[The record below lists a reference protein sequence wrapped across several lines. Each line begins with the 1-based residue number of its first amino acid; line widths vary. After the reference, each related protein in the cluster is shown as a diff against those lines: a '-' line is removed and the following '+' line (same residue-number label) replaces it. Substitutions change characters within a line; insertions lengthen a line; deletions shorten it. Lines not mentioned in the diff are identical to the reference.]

1 MTFLARTLLWTAS
14 ALLTLPLAIALA
26 GFAIVAATLPG
37 GERTARIESLSAEAR
52 IDIDADGV
60 PRIHAA
66 NATDGAAALGYAH
79 ARERLFQMEL
89 MRRAASGTLSA
100 LAGPATL
107 NIDRMTRTLGIRL
120 DAERDLTALD
130 PETRKM
136 LDAYAAGVNAWTA
149 ERGRRAG
156 FEFLFLGPPAPW
168 TPVDSLLWGKTMALY
183 LSANW
188 RTELA
193 RLALSKAMTHEQI
206 DALWPGHAG
215 GGHPEAALDPR
226 LPGLATKLANVLP
239 TFPDPFTLPATA
251 SNAWAVDGRHSAS
264 GAPLLAGD
272 PHLAFG
278 LPGIW
283 YLARIETPDG
293 VLAGATAPGVPFLVL
308 GHNGRI
314 AWTFTTT
321 GADVQDLF
329 VETPSGPDAY
339 MTPDGP
345 RPITVRE
352 ELIAVR
358 GRPDEILRVRETRHG
373 PIVSD
378 LVDPAGP
385 MLALSAANLTP
396 GDTAAAGL
404 LALDRAKDF
413 AEAGEASAKI
423 TSPVQNMIVADRE
436 RIALFVTGRVPVRRA
451 GDGAWPQ
458 PGADGAHDWTRLA
471 SGADLPRVVAP
482 ASGRL
487 VNANERVAPP
497 DFPTFLGR
505 DWFADPRARRIREML
520 DQTPTHAPADFVAMQ
535 ADARDR
541 FALDLLPRLLR
552 TEPADGIGRAALALL
567 RDWDGAMAVDRPE
580 PLIVTAWLRRFANDV
595 FARQGVPSGQ
605 DEAAAP
611 WPDIALHALA
621 IDDCAGPCDTA
632 LASSLTA
639 ALAPIAGTF
648 GADPAAWRWGVAH
661 PAVFAH
667 PLLRAVPWLG
677 RMVEARIAAPGG
689 ETTVDR
695 GGLGGASLDSVH
707 GASFRGVYDLADLD
721 RSLFVVAPGQ
731 SGHPASPLARNFL
744 RRWRDG
750 AAVMLGPYGSST
762 ETRIT
767 LLPGARP

>member
-1 MTFLARTLLWTAS
+1 MTSIVRLLLFIAS
-14 ALLTLPLAIALA
+14 AVLTLPLAVVLA
-26 GFAIVAATLPG
+26 AFAIVALTLPG
-37 GERTARIESLSAEAR
+37 GDGTARIPGLSAEAH
-52 IDIDADGV
+52 IDIDADGI
-60 PRIHAA
+60 PRVHAA
-66 NATDGAAALGYAH
+66 NATDAAAALGYAH

-89 MRRAASGTLSA
+89 MRRAASGTLSE

-107 NIDRMTRTLGIRL
+107 TIDRMTRTLGLRR
-120 DAERDLTALD
+120 DAERDLAALD
-130 PETRKM
+130 PETREM
-136 LDAYAAGVNAWTA
+136 LDAYAAGVNAWTRA
-149 ERGRRAG
+149 RGRRAA

-193 RLALSKAMTHEQI
+193 RLGLSRTMTHDQV
-206 DALWPGHAG
+206 DALWPGATG
-215 GGHPEAALDPR
+215 GGHPEAAIDPR
-226 LPGLATKLANVLP
+226 LPGLATKLAGVLP
-239 TFPDPFTLPATA
+239 TFPDPFTLPSTA

-283 YLARIETPDG
+283 YLARIETPDA

-308 GHNGRI
+308 GHNGHV
-314 AWTFTTT
+314 AWSFTTT

-329 VETPSGPDAY
+329 IETPFGPDEYFA
-339 MTPDGP
+339 PDGP
-345 RPITVRE
+345 RRFTLRE
-352 ELIAVR
+352 ERIAVR

-385 MLALSAANLTP
+385 LLALSAANLAP

-404 LALDRAKDF
+404 LALDRAKTV
-413 AEAGEASAKI
+413 AEAAAAAAKI
-423 TSPVQNMIVADRE
+423 TSPVQNMIVADRQ
-436 RIALFVTGRVPVRRA
+436 RIALFVTGRVPVRRT

-458 PGADGAHDWTRLA
+458 PGADGAHDWIRLA
-471 SGADLPRVVAP
+471 SGPELPSFVAP

-497 DFPTFLGR
+497 DFPVFLGR

-520 DQTPTHAPADFVAMQ
+520 DQTPTHTSADFAAMQ
-535 ADARDR
+535 ADASDR
-541 FALDLLPRLLR
+541 LALDLLPRLLR
-552 TEPADGIGRAALALL
+552 TKPADSISRVALGLL
-567 RDWDGAMAVDRPE
+567 RDWDGTMAIDRPQ
-580 PLIVTAWLRRFANDV
+580 PLIVTAWLRRLATDAM
-595 FARQGVPSGQ
+595 ARRGLDPAQ

-611 WPDIALHALA
+611 WPDIALHDLRTE
-621 IDDCAGPCDTA
+621 DCAGACDVA
-632 LASSLTA
+632 LSSSLTVA
-639 ALAPIAGTF
+639 MASLAVTF
-648 GADPAAWRWGVAH
+648 GPDPAGWRWGTAH
-661 PAVFAH
+661 PALFGH
-667 PLLRAVPWLG
+667 PLLRAVPWLN
-677 RMVEARIAAPGG
+677 RIVEARILAPGG

-695 GGLGGASLDSVH
+695 GGLRPGSFDSVH

-750 AAVMLGPYGSST
+750 AAVMLGPYGGST
-762 ETRIT
+762 DVEII
-767 LLPGARP
+767 LSPGEPP